1 MARRP
6 TKPTARPSP
15 KPIPQALAG
24 QLASAGQLLRAGRAV
39 EAADAFAAC
48 AKAAPRVPEIENNL
62 GVALRAAGRPGEAIA
77 AFRRAISARPDYGA
91 AFRNLARAAR
101 DVGDTI
107 RAIDAAATALDLLP
121 DDGAV
126 VADLVDALIAHPFD
140 RAAPAARRSLITLVG
155 RADVDIQRLAPTI
168 VRFLLSLPAIRKA
181 LKPGERRL
189 ATDTPLDP
197 LLAAVLSRSIVAS
210 TVVEEWLVDTRD
222 RLLVR
227 AADGEPVLGHIPSLA
242 SVALQF
248 HLTEFVQPLTSVAAD
263 AIRRVR
269 DRVAHGDPAA
279 ALILVMTE
287 PVSGSGAEDLLAA
300 AADGDRTVAELVSL
314 AIEEPATE
322 AAIRDTIPSWTEIG
336 DAVSVAV
343 SRQYEAHPYPRWRS
357 IDRSA
362 ALPLAHR
369 LGEVLAGEDTALLN
383 MSEPALLVAGCGT
396 GRHAIRTAMR
406 IDGADVTAID
416 LSRSSLAH
424 AQRMADVLGV
434 QNIRFAHADILGIAD
449 RPERYDVIECS
460 GVLHHMDE
468 PILGWRRLVGL
479 LKPGGLIR
487 IALYSRAAR
496 ESFAVFRSP
505 PPEGPDVA
513 VADAIRRRR
522 QEIFR
527 LEEGHPA
534 RVLTKTADFYA
545 VSGCRDL
552 LFHAREVTLDLQEIE
567 QSIDGL
573 GLRFLG
579 FEFPSDGP
587 RARYRQRFPDDPRAR
602 SLSNWAAMEADDPA
616 LFLGM
621 YQFWCRK
628 PETG

>member
-1 MARRP
+1 M
-6 TKPTARPSP
+6 
-15 KPIPQALAG
+15 
-24 QLASAGQLLRAGRAV
+24 
-39 EAADAFAAC
+39 
-48 AKAAPRVPEIENNL
+48 
-62 GVALRAAGRPGEAIA
+62 
-77 AFRRAISARPDYGA
+77 
-91 AFRNLARAAR
+91 
-101 DVGDTI
+101 
-107 RAIDAAATALDLLP
+107 
-121 DDGAV
+121 
-126 VADLVDALIAHPFD
+126 
-140 RAAPAARRSLITLVG
+140 
-155 RADVDIQRLAPTI
+155 
-168 VRFLLSLPAIRKA
+168 
-181 LKPGERRL
+181 KPGERRL

-210 TVVEEWLVDTRD
+210 AVVEEWLVDIRD

-242 SVALQF
+242 AVALQF

-314 AIEEPATE
+314 AIEE
-322 AAIRDTIPSWTEIG
+322 RNRSN
-336 DAVSVAV
+336 
-343 SRQYEAHPYPRWRS
+343 SRHNSLLGQRSGMQSPLPCPGSMEAHPYPRWRS

-369 LGEVLAGEDTALLN
+369 LGEVLAGEDTAPLN
-383 MSEPALLVAGCGT
+383 MAAPALLVAGCGT

-424 AQRMADVLGV
+424 AQRMADAMGV
-434 QNIRFAHADILGIAD
+434 QNIRFAHADILGITD

-460 GVLHHMDE
+460 GVLHHMDK

-496 ESFAVFRSP
+496 ESFAAFRSP

-527 LEEGHPA
+527 LEDGHPA

-579 FEFPSDGP
+579 LSFQATAQEPATSNGFRTIPGAVAFELGGDG
-587 RARYRQRFPDDPRAR
+587 
-602 SLSNWAAMEADDPA
+602 
-616 LFLGM
+616 G
-621 YQFWCRK
+621 
-628 PETG
+628 